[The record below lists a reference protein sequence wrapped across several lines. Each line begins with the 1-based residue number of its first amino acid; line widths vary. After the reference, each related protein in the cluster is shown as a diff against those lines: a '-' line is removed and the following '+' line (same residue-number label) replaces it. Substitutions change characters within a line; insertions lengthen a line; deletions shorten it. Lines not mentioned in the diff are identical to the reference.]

1 MFLAMSYILDIL
13 PLIDIV
19 IYGSVEYVF
28 WKKSMSLHVNWV
40 ECTTNGITPNIL
52 QNTNSWNVESSAIFI
67 INMWAAGRNSGHKHA

>member
-1 MFLAMSYILDIL
+1 MFLAMSYFLDIL

-40 ECTTNGITPNIL
+40 EYTTNGITPNIL
-52 QNTNSWNVESSAIFI
+52 QNTNSWNVE
-67 INMWAAGRNSGHKHA
+67 